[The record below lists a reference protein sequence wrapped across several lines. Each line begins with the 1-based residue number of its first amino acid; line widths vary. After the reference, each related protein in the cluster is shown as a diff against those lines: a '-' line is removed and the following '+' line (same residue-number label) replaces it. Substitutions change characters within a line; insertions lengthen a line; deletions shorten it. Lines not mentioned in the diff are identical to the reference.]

1 MSRIAG
7 LFTALVILGG
17 SASAPASADAPDPPG
32 TLTFGGLQRNYV
44 LHVPPGPPAGLVI
57 NLHGAGMS
65 GQDQAAVTGYDA
77 VGDRYG
83 FVVAYP
89 NSIDARSADVRV
101 ASARV
106 RIEKLD
112 VWTDVESVGV
122 EIERDLAE
130 PGHAVAQGR
139 EREHAA
145 GRRHRRNRHLR

>member
-77 VGDRYG
+77 VAIRYVG
-83 FVVAYP
+83 EPLRY
-89 NSIDARSADVRV
+89 RRV
-101 ASARV
+101 A
-106 RIEKLD
+106 
-112 VWTDVESVGV
+112 
-122 EIERDLAE
+122 LASYLAYAFSMNLGFA
-130 PGHAVAQGR
+130 PITGSAVA
-139 EREHAA
+139 AA
-145 GRRHRRNRHLR
+145 TSEAK